1 MGSTAQQQI
10 LSLQEVDLMNSLSGL
25 SGAQLSDFINSKKGE
40 LENRVMA
47 EHSDTFQKV
56 YGDMIRSSD
65 TTNNIMYYYVRNKDL
80 DNLQGAM
87 LTKSTQEAD
96 AATFDN
102 QTAKRQF
109 EVNEWTKGNKQDTL
123 FFLQLIFITF
133 ALMICMLFLQRI
145 QVIPPIVYVGVT
157 SAIGVAVV
165 LTLIVRARYTSNYRD
180 TRYWNRRRFAK
191 MGGPPTTLN
200 CPAIEQNYND
210 AVNNFNYVGARLGSG
225 LQAAATAFDV
235 GTQAAGQTY
244 ESAYS
249 NNMKEFGFNGSTPS
263 VNIAGSVSK

>member
-1 MGSTAQQQI
+1 MGTPAQQQI
-10 LSLQEVDLMNSLSGL
+10 LNLQEVDLMNSLSGL
-25 SGAQLSDFINSKKGE
+25 SGAQLSDFINSRKGD
-40 LENRVMA
+40 LQNRVMA

-123 FFLQLIFITF
+123 FFLQLLLVTF
-133 ALMICMLFLQRI
+133 TLMICMLFLYRI
-145 QVIPPIVYVGVT
+145 QIIPSIVYVGVT
-157 SAIGVAVV
+157 SAIGVAVL
-165 LTLIVRARYTSNYRD
+165 LTLIVRARYTATYRD
-180 TRYWNRRRFAK
+180 NKYWNRRRFAA
-191 MGGPPTTLN
+191 MGGPPTTVN
-200 CPAIEQNYND
+200 CPAVEAAYDTAATNVNSYGTSLQNTIM
-210 AVNNFNYVGARLGSG
+210 ATGAG
-225 LQAAATAFDV
+225 LQAAQSAYFTTNENAYNKLQEDSAAM
-235 GTQAAGQTY
+235 AAGKTT
-244 ESAYS
+244 
-249 NNMKEFGFNGSTPS
+249 N
-263 VNIAGSVSK
+263 